1 MRSNHTYNE
10 KEIRKYVSNEA
21 DWLVMKQVID
31 TMPLYADLLD
41 ANIFIDCMTG
51 EKTAIVVAEAFP
63 ENEDPIYEDVIVDKD
78 VYIQNE
84 PGVFRTFKYGVTSRD
99 AFGVSQETFLVHQ
112 SDVPIMSAD
121 GSHPIGVLITEKR
134 ADNLKQNEEKLAFVL
149 DILSRYDFSVDHK
162 RLENK
167 EIFWNTVRRD
177 SVNNDE
183 VSLDAVTIREMNHRV
198 KNNLQTVA
206 SLLNIQ
212 SSNIKDPEIKAL
224 FTDSISRIKSIAD
237 VHDQLAKTYGET
249 VDIFN
254 LTEKICKDIQDLSGI
269 EYELTGDKV
278 LVKSTQASAVGLII
292 NELVE
297 NVVKHCEPVEEEN
310 KKVFIAINAFD
321 RYINI
326 TVNDN
331 GKGFEEGYSKNIGMK
346 LIERLVKETLKG
358 TIELKKV
365 QEKSIIS
372 IVFSK

>member
-10 KEIRKYVSNEA
+10 EEIRKHVDPEDLN
-21 DWLVMKQVID
+21 VMKQVID

-51 EKTAIVVAEAFP
+51 DKTAIVVAEAFP
-63 ENEDPIYEDVIVDKD
+63 ENEDPIYEDVIVDKP
-78 VYIQNE
+78 VYIKNE

-121 GSHPIGVLITEKR
+121 HTHPIAVLITEKR

-149 DILSRYDFSVDHK
+149 DILSRYDLSADYASLANQGLFGNQGVGS
-162 RLENK
+162 
-167 EIFWNTVRRD
+167 

-183 VSLDAVTIREMNHRV
+183 ESLDAITIREMNHRV

-212 SSNIKDPEIKAL
+212 SSKIEDPEVKAL

-237 VHDQLAKTYGET
+237 VHDQLSKSYGET

-254 LTEKICKDIQDLSGI
+254 LSKKICQDIRELSGI
-269 EYELTGDKV
+269 EYELTGDHV
-278 LVKSTQASAVGLII
+278 TIKSSQASAVGLII

-297 NVVKHCEPVEEEN
+297 NVVKHCEPPEGEN
-310 KKVFIAINAFD
+310 KKVFIQINAFD
-321 RYINI
+321 KYVNI
-326 TVNDN
+326 TVRDN
-331 GKGFEEGYSKNIGMK
+331 GKGFDEGYSKNIGMK
-346 LIERLVKETLKG
+346 LIERLVRETLKG
-358 TIELKKV
+358 TIELKKN
-365 QEKSIIS
+365 QKNSIIS
-372 IVFSK
+372 IVFYK